1 MKVPK
6 GEDWCEMTSCMDLLS
21 SLFDV
26 ALGYTPFPYQKRL
39 GEEDWPGVVEI
50 PTGLGKT
57 AAVILAWVEKRLRG
71 DLHTPRRL
79 VYVLPM
85 RVLVEQ
91 VFVETTRWLERLEE
105 EEILQR
111 GRIGVYRLLG
121 GHVDQDWDGA
131 PEQESILIGTQ
142 DQLLSRALN
151 RGYGMSRFRW
161 PVHFGLLNNDCLWV
175 MDEVQLMGAGL
186 ATTLQL
192 EAFRR
197 KDGTALPCRSVWM
210 SATLNRKWLETVD
223 FKEHLDEFD
232 SFSLSEEDRAFPL
245 VQQRME
251 ACKILHR
258 FEGKAE
264 DVKGIAKFLVENHRP
279 SSRSLIVL
287 NRVERAQTIYEELK
301 KLTAKTGGEEPT
313 LCLLHSRFRPDDRK
327 EALDKL
333 LAEPGQS
340 GTIGVVTQV
349 VEAGV
354 DISSELLLTDL
365 APWSSLIQR
374 FGRNN
379 RYGECENSRIFWM
392 DPSTKKGWA
401 APYDE
406 ERLVQARQ
414 NLISLEGIEVGPSS
428 LPKVEELLAEVSV
441 LRYKDLY
448 ELFDTTADL
457 SGFDV
462 DVSRFIRE
470 SDDLSLSVFWRDL
483 AEKTKPSDE
492 MIQPRPEELCPAPLS
507 DLRAWWKDRKE
518 FWRWDHLDKNWKR
531 PRALQPGD
539 LLCLALQE
547 GGYSS
552 ELGWTGNPHDRPQA
566 LTVAGGQP
574 PEGDDDEPLVVLR
587 EAQSL
592 AAHTDR
598 VVSALEQ
605 IMGELD
611 GTENHFGGELHRT
624 LRKGA
629 RWHDSGKSHPV
640 FQAILDHPEGLEEVI
655 LAKGRRGQTA
665 SFTRKGF
672 RHELA
677 AALAFLQNH
686 SSDGGSSSEMDL
698 TAYLIAAH
706 HGKVRLSLRSLPHEG
721 RPPLEDC
728 RFARGIWEGDI
739 LPETDLG
746 GGEILPETVLNLS
759 LMELGLGPAGP
770 SWTER
775 MLVFSSIKKVP
786 IMIL

>member
-1 MKVPK
+1 M
-6 GEDWCEMTSCMDLLS
+6 
-21 SLFDV
+21 
-26 ALGYTPFPYQKRL
+26 
-39 GEEDWPGVVEI
+39 
-50 PTGLGKT
+50 
-57 AAVILAWVEKRLRG
+57 ILAWVEKRLRG
-71 DLHTPRRL
+71 DPHTPRRL

-91 VFVETTRWLERLEE
+91 VFSETTKWMHQLEE
-105 EEILQR
+105 R
-111 GRIGVYRLLG
+111 GMLLKRRIGVYRLLG

-131 PEQESILIGTQ
+131 PEQEAILIGTQ

-223 FKEHLDEFD
+223 FKEHLDGFD
-232 SFSLSEEDRAFPL
+232 SFSLAEEDRAFPL
-245 VQQRME
+245 VRKRIG
-251 ACKILHR
+251 ARKVLHH
-258 FEGKAE
+258 FEGKVE
-264 DVKGIAKFLVENHRP
+264 DVKGIARFLIENHRP

-287 NRVERAQTIYEELK
+287 NRVDRAQKIYEELG
-301 KLTAKTGGEEPT
+301 KLIAKARGEGPT

-333 LAEPGQS
+333 LAVPGS
-340 GTIGVVTQV
+340 GGTIGVVTQV

-379 RYGECENSRIFWM
+379 RYGEYEESRIFWM
-392 DPSTKKGWA
+392 DPSSKKGWA
-401 APYDE
+401 APYE
-406 ERLVQARQ
+406 EEYLVHARQ
-414 NLISLEGIEVGPSS
+414 KLMSLEGMEVGPSS
-428 LPKVEELLAEVSV
+428 LPKAEELLVGGSV
-441 LRYKDLY
+441 LRHKDLY

-483 AEKTKPSDE
+483 AEKTKPPDE
-492 MIQPRPEELCPAPLS
+492 MIQPRPEELCPAPLG
-507 DLRAWWKDRKE
+507 DLRAWRKDRKG
-518 FWRWDHLDKNWKR
+518 FWRWDHLEKSWKR

-539 LLCLALQE
+539 LLCLALRE

-552 ELGWTGNPHDRPQA
+552 ELGWTGNPHDQPQA
-566 LTVAGGQP
+566 LTVVEGQP
-574 PEGDDDEPLVVLR
+574 PEGDDDEPLAILMEV
-587 EAQSL
+587 QTL

-598 VVSALEQ
+598 VVSALKE
-605 IMGELD
+605 ILRRLD
-611 GTENHFGGELHRT
+611 GTGNLFDDKCYGALLT
-624 LRKGA
+624 GA
-629 RWHDSGKSHPV
+629 RWHDSGKAHPL
-640 FQAILDHPEGLEEVI
+640 FQAILDHPEGQEELI
-655 LAKGRRGQTA
+655 LAKGRRGQITA
-665 SFTRKGF
+665 FARKGF

-677 AALAFLQNH
+677 SALAFLQNH
-686 SSDGGSSSEMDL
+686 PRGGVAPFKTDL
-698 TAYLIAAH
+698 AAYLIAAH

-721 RPPLEDC
+721 RPPREDQ
-728 RFARGIWEGDI
+728 RFARGVWEGDI

-759 LMELGLGPAGP
+759 LMELGLGPSGP

-775 MLVFSSIKKVP
+775 MLALLDTLGPFRLGLFEALLRIADWRGSREEGDDR
-786 IMIL
+786 